1 MTKKLCDYVSDA
13 GGGVCVE
20 ETIDIHMS
28 TFTILWD
35 FKTVFYYTW
44 GKKNP
49 SPIPIEL
56 RL

>member
-35 FKTVFYYTW
+35 FKTVFIIH
-44 GKKNP
+44 GEKKK
-49 SPIPIEL
+49 S
-56 RL
+56 